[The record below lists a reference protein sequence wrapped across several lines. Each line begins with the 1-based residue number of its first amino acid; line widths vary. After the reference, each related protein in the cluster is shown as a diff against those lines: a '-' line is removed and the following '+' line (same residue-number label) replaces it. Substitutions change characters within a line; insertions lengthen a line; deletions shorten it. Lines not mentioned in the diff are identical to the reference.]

1 MAHHRYPPGPEQ
13 GFFDGLR
20 SPLRHDPLAF
30 ISRAARE
37 YGDIVCLRFFHFRTY
52 LLFDP
57 EQIEDVIVNNG
68 RKFIKGRIL
77 RLNRHIFGN
86 GLLTSEG
93 EFWLRQRRMMQPAF
107 HRNRIANYAST
118 MTDCATSLVQSW
130 EAGQQIDLHAAMMRL
145 TLQIVGKTLFQSD
158 VERDA
163 PRVGKNLQLLLEHTF
178 DFRRLLLTPHWLPTR
193 RNRQAHRAIRE
204 LTEIIDGIIEQR
216 RSANTDR
223 GDLLSLLIQAQ
234 DEDGSR
240 MTTQQLRDEAL
251 TLFLAGHETTAS
263 TVSWTWWLLAQN
275 PRVEQKFHA
284 ELEAVLAGRL
294 PTLDDIPKLTYTSQ
308 IISESLRLY
317 PPAWAMARLAIEDHS
332 LAGYPVPKGTG
343 IAAVTWMVHR
353 DPRWY
358 RSPQEF
364 LPERWQTDL
373 LKTIPRFAYF
383 PFGYGPRQCIGNSF
397 ALMEATLVLA
407 TVAQRFWFSLIPG
420 HEVTP
425 LASLTLRPRYGLH
438 VEIHSRV
445 RPAKQ
450 TLDSGNR
457 LDESAVRSNMG
468 DGSDTPDASQTTA
481 NPLN

>member
-1 MAHHRYPPGPEQ
+1 MARLHYPLGPEQ

-20 SPLRHDPLAF
+20 SPLRRDPLAF
-30 ISRAARE
+30 MSHVARE
-37 YGDIVCLRFFHFRTY
+37 YGDIVCLRFLHYRTY
-52 LLFDP
+52 LLFHP
-57 EQIEDVIVNNG
+57 EHIEDVIVNNA
-68 RKFIKGRIL
+68 RKFIKGRVL
-77 RLNRHIFGN
+77 RANRHLFGN

-118 MTDCATSLVQSW
+118 MTDCATRLVEFW
-130 EAGQQIDLHAAMMRL
+130 KPGQQIDLHNAMMRL
-145 TLQIVGKTLFQSD
+145 TLQIVGKTLFHAD
-158 VERDA
+158 VDRDA
-163 PRVGKNLQLLLEHTF
+163 PRVGESLQLLLEHAF
-178 DFRRLLLTPHWLPTR
+178 DFRRLLITPYWLPTR

-204 LTEIIDGIIEQR
+204 LTEIIDRIIEQHR
-216 RSANTDR
+216 AANADS

-263 TVSWTWWLLAQN
+263 TLSWTWWLLAQN
-275 PRVEQKFHA
+275 PRVEQKLHA
-284 ELEAVLAGRL
+284 ELETALDGRA
-294 PTLDDIPKLTYTSQ
+294 PTLDDLTRLTYTNH

-332 LAGYPVPKGTG
+332 LGGYPVPKGTG
-343 IAAVTWMVHR
+343 IAAVTWIVHR

-358 RSPQEF
+358 PNPEEF
-364 LPERWQTDL
+364 LPERWETDL
-373 LKTIPRFAYF
+373 LKAIPRFAYF

-407 TVAQRFWFSLIPG
+407 TIAQRLRFTLIPG
-420 HEVTP
+420 HQVTP

-445 RPAKQ
+445 RTTEQ
-450 TLDSGNR
+450 
-457 LDESAVRSNMG
+457 SANQL
-468 DGSDTPDASQTTA
+468 DGSTVRGNTANRSCTPDASQTTA
-481 NPLN
+481 KLLN